1 MLRGESDVDP
11 LVPSG
16 DPSIS
21 ISNTGASNGAGK
33 TSLAMSVAW
42 ALSGSLD
49 ARIATDGRAIDVA
62 YDGGTQSKGK
72 KMKPAQ
78 VTLCGT
84 LNGKKFE
91 IFRKRGKRKS
101 ELSFIVDGE
110 DLTAQSQRDTQAL
123 IDEQVGT
130 DRGLLQRACFFGQH
144 SASTALLGMT
154 DAKLRTELSP
164 LVQHADLWVDAASA
178 CRAEERQLK
187 KDITALE
194 VELRIRESE
203 VKEKENE
210 AYTMRMELDMRR
222 QELQKAKERAKMEES
237 RLVEEL
243 GLKADGTYS
252 NRSEEAA
259 ALGGK
264 MSQLQEQAQALQ
276 EQSVQRTRE
285 DAAKLGALEAT
296 LVALYERKGT
306 QVQEGANSTD
316 GVSVSGHGSPYAA
329 SIAELDAE
337 SAVLSEDLQSFAEK
351 YHRLCQ
357 ALELKPSF
365 PTGET
370 LTPTIPFI
378 NSEPEVL
385 RETFTALAT
394 SEMQLAQ
401 TKKALQSLDDG
412 TLRGHTHVMNSDNSV
427 CITCGQPL
435 DEDACMARREHLQGD
450 QSRLANL
457 VRSNKQRY
465 GSLKELDMVID
476 VLNKGVAKLA
486 SLNEER
492 VAAEVGLAKDEEEK
506 LALEHAITS
515 AKADIKVFNEQ
526 HALYDLQYR
535 EEYKN
540 IMLKIADLTE
550 KKNIVEAAINQQFEA
565 SSALQRVRAEH
576 RAQLERAKE
585 RAEEAERMADKAS
598 DNLQNARVSVSR
610 LRSQLSTSQRE
621 VALSDRLSTLFGTRG
636 IQNYVF
642 SETLQQLETLT
653 NVFLIALSDGE
664 LQLALQ
670 SAGGEEKGEGGSD
683 SLWAT
688 DLTGSDSRRRR
699 QRRKQDCEVCSL
711 TRRYYS

>member
-1 MLRGESDVDP
+1 
-11 LVPSG
+11 
-16 DPSIS
+16 
-21 ISNTGASNGAGK
+21 
-33 TSLAMSVAW
+33 
-42 ALSGSLD
+42 
-49 ARIATDGRAIDVA
+49 
-62 YDGGTQSKGK
+62 
-72 KMKPAQ
+72 
-78 VTLCGT
+78 
-84 LNGKKFE
+84 
-91 IFRKRGKRKS
+91 
-101 ELSFIVDGE
+101 
-110 DLTAQSQRDTQAL
+110 
-123 IDEQVGT
+123 
-130 DRGLLQRACFFGQH
+130 
-144 SASTALLGMT
+144 
-154 DAKLRTELSP
+154 
-164 LVQHADLWVDAASA
+164 
-178 CRAEERQLK
+178 
-187 KDITALE
+187 
-194 VELRIRESE
+194 
-203 VKEKENE
+203 
-210 AYTMRMELDMRR
+210 
-222 QELQKAKERAKMEES
+222 
-237 RLVEEL
+237 
-243 GLKADGTYS
+243 
-252 NRSEEAA
+252 
-259 ALGGK
+259 

-492 VAAEVGLAKDEEEK
+492 VAAEVGLAKDKEEK

-688 DLTGSDSRRRR
+688 DLTGSDSRREGDNEENKIVRFALLRDDTTAKLGADRLLETNADVLSLYKRR
-699 QRRKQDCEVCSL
+699 SLSQLSGGQWQRVQLSLDLAFAECVRRRGLLRSNLIVMDEVL
-711 TRRYYS
+711 THLDTSGREAVGGLLRCMVRQGAPRVII